1 MLFAAAAEAEQ
12 DIHGLIYALDISIII
27 AIISGLFWILRIKYA
42 HDVAPSKKHPQGML
56 LAEWWKEDGRRP
68 KDLCEIATNGWE
80 IKAPSGHRCPRY
92 FFLKSA
98 KGTAKYPPN
107 PLLPFSFLQVDVPTV
122 SWREN
127 DPEAI
132 DPTEDRSKITVT
144 AEMHDLIRDTDSLAA
159 GQAIN
164 EEMAKTQEELSK
176 ALTNKINPNLVYI
189 LISVAILGSIVAAMF
204 AYQAYKALNPG

>member
-1 MLFAAAAEAEQ
+1 MLFAAAAAEQ
-12 DIHGLIYALDISIII
+12 DIHGLIYALDIAVVI
-27 AIISGLFWILRIKYA
+27 AVISGLFWIVRIKYE
-42 HDVAPSKKHPQGML
+42 HDVSTSKKHPQGML
-56 LAEWWKEDGRRP
+56 LAEFWKEDGRRP
-68 KDLCEIATNGWE
+68 KVLSEIATNGWE
-80 IKAPSGHRCPRY
+80 IKAPAGHKCPRY

-98 KGTAKYPPN
+98 KGVAKYPPS

-164 EEMAKTQEELSK
+164 DEMAQTQAELQK
-176 ALTNKINPNLVYI
+176 ALTNKLNPNLIYI
-189 LISVAILGSIVAAMF
+189 LISVAILAAGGAAVF
-204 AYQAYKALNPG
+204 AYQAYKSLNPG